1 MVMSASDTNRV
12 GPVSLAQW
20 NGHDFL
26 FLSLAYGKTQLG
38 EPGDARLLPD
48 AALISLVC

>member
-1 MVMSASDTNRV
+1 MSASDTNCV

-26 FLSLAYGKTQLG
+26 FLSLAYGNTQFG
-38 EPGDARLLPD
+38 EPVAARLVSD
-48 AALISLVC
+48 ASLISLVY